1 MCKNYTWTRGISEI
15 SFLSSGIRGALRE
28 RRGATATAEVPC
40 HALSRTP
47 NISRRERVIQ
57 SGGAPPPLPCR
68 AVLSCRE
75 TAERTVQ
82 DMKRN
87 MGASIDNKTRRA
99 VYERDGFRCALC
111 DSTDGLQIH
120 HVKPRGE
127 GGADHP
133 MNLITLCWR
142 CHAAAHG
149 DFFYSSPDMFDRS
162 LLGNA
167 SVEKWNVRRWL
178 IESMELECVRY
189 VSDYYAERGEE
200 WYPWEG

>member
-1 MCKNYTWTRGISEI
+1 MYKNYIWTRGISEI
-15 SFLSSGIRGALRE
+15 SYLSSGIHDALRE
-28 RRGATATAEVPC
+28 RRGAIATAEVPVMPSR
-40 HALSRTP
+40 ALPVYHGGKGDT
-47 NISRRERVIQ
+47 ER
-57 SGGAPPPLPCR
+57 ACARPCLAVMPFR
-68 AVLSCRE
+68 AARG
-75 TAERTVQ
+75 RQ
-82 DMKRN
+82 KGRYKDMKRN

-120 HVKPRGE
+120 RVKPRGE

-149 DFFYSSPDMFDRS
+149 DTFYDPMGIGERQA
-162 LLGNA
+162 LREA
-167 SVEKWNVRRWL
+167 
-178 IESMELECVRY
+178 MELECVRY

>member
-1 MCKNYTWTRGISEI
+1 MCKNYIWMRGISEI
-15 SFLSSGIRGALRE
+15 SYLSSGIRYALRE
-28 RRGATATAEVPC
+28 RRGATATAEVPV
-40 HALSRTP
+40 SRTP
-47 NISRRERVIQ
+47 SISRRARVIQ
-57 SGGAPPPLPCR
+57 SGLAPALALPCCPVVPR
-68 AVLSCRE
+68 DSGRKDG
-75 TAERTVQ
+75 TN
-82 DMKRN
+82 MKRN